1 MTARIEPL
9 RGQDARTVGWL
20 LAASYGADPAFESLW
35 PDSGVRARVLRALL
49 TASAKDA
56 ARCGGAVLAKDG
68 VGAVGVALWLPPG
81 MYPLSTAR
89 LALQASALTRA
100 AVAAPF
106 AFSRYA
112 TVSARLARD
121 VSPKRT
127 HELDWYLRAMG
138 VHPRARRRGVG
149 ALLLAP
155 VLARADEEGARCRLH
170 TSDPAN
176 VPYYERFG
184 FRVAPPELPVR
195 RGGPRY
201 LSMIRPPA

>member
-9 RGQDARTVGWL
+9 RGQDAHTVGWL
-20 LAASYGADPAFESLW
+20 LAASYGADPAFRSLW

-49 TASAKDA
+49 TASARDA
-56 ARCGGAVLAKDG
+56 ARCGGAVLAKDA

-81 MYPLSTAR
+81 MYPLSMAR

-106 AFSRYA
+106 AFTRY
-112 TVSARLARD
+112 TSVSARLARD

-127 HELDWYLRAMG
+127 GELVWYLRAMG

-184 FRVAPPELPVR
+184 FRVTPPELPVR

-201 LSMIRPPA
+201 LSMIRPPG

>member
-49 TASAKDA
+49 TASARDA

-89 LALQASALTRA
+89 LALQVSALARA

-106 AFSRYA
+106 AFPRYA
-112 TVSARLARD
+112 SVSARLARD

-127 HELDWYLRAMG
+127 GELDWYLRAMG

-155 VLARADEEGARCRLH
+155 VLA
-170 TSDPAN
+170 
-176 VPYYERFG
+176 
-184 FRVAPPELPVR
+184 
-195 RGGPRY
+195 
-201 LSMIRPPA
+201 